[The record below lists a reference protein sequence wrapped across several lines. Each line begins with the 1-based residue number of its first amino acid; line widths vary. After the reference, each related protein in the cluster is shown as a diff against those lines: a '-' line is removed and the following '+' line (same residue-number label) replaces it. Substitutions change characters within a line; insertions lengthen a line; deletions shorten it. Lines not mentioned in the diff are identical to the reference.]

1 MNGDHHADTE
11 RDAVEDPLVDYEALR
26 RFAAPPDG
34 TSHSSRPVKGKAES
48 LRKKLESLNETIDGT
63 SIHVDKG
70 ISYLDVKAQLLLTY
84 TIYLTYYT
92 LLKVKGASVSP
103 HPVVDELVLLRTL
116 MEKMRPI
123 DQRLAYQVNR
133 LLDMA
138 AKPIQE
144 AASEAAQPLRPR
156 LDQLMNPN
164 EADEEQMEQSDEQ
177 EGEGEVPE
185 EKGEGEGEV
194 AAKGVYKPPKLL
206 AVEYTGDHLSAAA
219 KAHREADR
227 QRERLKKTE
236 YVRSLRQEI
245 SDVPEEVGG
254 SDLRRDAKAAALMR
268 RQVERQQIEEESF
281 RRIQINKKEKREMHI

>member
-1 MNGDHHADTE
+1 
-11 RDAVEDPLVDYEALR
+11 
-26 RFAAPPDG
+26 
-34 TSHSSRPVKGKAES
+34 
-48 LRKKLESLNETIDGT
+48 
-63 SIHVDKG
+63 
-70 ISYLDVKAQLLLTY
+70 
-84 TIYLTYYT
+84 
-92 LLKVKGASVSP
+92 
-103 HPVVDELVLLRTL
+103 
-116 MEKMRPI
+116 
-123 DQRLAYQVNR
+123 
-133 LLDMA
+133 MA

-144 AASEAAQPLRPR
+144 AASEAAQPLRPW

-164 EADEEQMEQSDEQ
+164 EADEEPMEQSDEQ
-177 EGEGEVPE
+177 EGGGEVPAE
-185 EKGEGEGEV
+185 DGEGEGEV

-254 SDLRRDAKAAALMR
+254 SDLRRDAEAAALMR

-281 RRIQINKKEKREMHI
+281 RRIQINKKEKRDLKRLREKGKLSRDSTGMLLSDLTSLADSTIAMAGSGASQRVRGSRGKKTGPSNKRGGALGDYLAATEKSRDVLRSTQSVPTSAGEGFLGSRKRGSKGQGGRAMGFKKRRQDVR

>member
-1 MNGDHHADTE
+1 MRPPTSERLRRLRDLANALNSQTELMNGDHHADTE

-34 TSHSSRPVKGKAES
+34 TSRSSRREGSSRDELLRVDGEDVADEGVLSALGQLRGKAES

-92 LLKVKGASVSP
+92 LLKVKSASVSP

-164 EADEEQMEQSDEQ
+164 EADDDQMEQSDEQ

-185 EKGEGEGEV
+185 EEGEGEGEV

-206 AVEYTGDHLSAAA
+206 AVEYTGDH
-219 KAHREADR
+219 
-227 QRERLKKTE
+227 
-236 YVRSLRQEI
+236 V
-245 SDVPEEVGG
+245 
-254 SDLRRDAKAAALMR
+254 
-268 RQVERQQIEEESF
+268 
-281 RRIQINKKEKREMHI
+281 